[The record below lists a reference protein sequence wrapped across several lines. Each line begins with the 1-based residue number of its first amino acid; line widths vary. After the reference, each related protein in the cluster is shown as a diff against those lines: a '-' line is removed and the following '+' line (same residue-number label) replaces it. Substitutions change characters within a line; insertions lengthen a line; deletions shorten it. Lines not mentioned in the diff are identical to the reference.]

1 MLPNNY
7 YYRFQNEQMD
17 SIISEDRL
25 FDNKFIEEVKNISPL
40 IESKEYSKMKLSRLI
55 DSFVENS
62 SLMVAN
68 VTAKSYLES
77 QASMF
82 SRTGTLK
89 MIPEENTLKAME
101 KDPQCRFAAQLLNQK
116 LVNRMV
122 ADRETTRKAIMS
134 IQKRLIENQRMKI
147 TTPKPEK

>member
-1 MLPNNY
+1 MLSLSKLFYLIFEINNFI
-7 YYRFQNEQMD
+7 RFQNERMD

-40 IESKEYSKMKLSRLI
+40 IENKEYNKMKLSRLI

-62 SLMVAN
+62 SLMAAN
-68 VTAKSYLES
+68 VTVQSYLES

-89 MIPEENTLKAME
+89 MIPEENTLKALE
-101 KDPQCRFAAQLLNQK
+101 KDPQWRFAAQLLNQK

-122 ADRETTRKAIMS
+122 ADRETTQKAIMS
-134 IQKRLIENQRMKI
+134 IQKRLIEK
-147 TTPKPEK
+147 